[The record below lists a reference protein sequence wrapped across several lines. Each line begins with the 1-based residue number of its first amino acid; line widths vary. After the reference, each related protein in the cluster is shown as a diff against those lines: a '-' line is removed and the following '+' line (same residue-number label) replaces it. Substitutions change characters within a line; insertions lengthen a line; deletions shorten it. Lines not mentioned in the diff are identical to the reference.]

1 MIVPNLTTIVANLA
15 LARSI
20 NYDQKV
26 RCKLKHSFTIVNC
39 NSKPFIVQATG
50 RASTNGPWFKGLNPA
65 IQCQKTDSVN
75 QHFNKQNSQFKDYYF
90 QY

>member
-1 MIVPNLTTIVANLA
+1 MIVANLTMIIANLA

-20 NYDQKV
+20 NYNHKV
-26 RCKLKHSFTIVNC
+26 RCRLKRTFTIVNC

-50 RASTNGPWFKGLNPA
+50 RASTNDPRFKGLNPA